1 MADPRFTSLKELREL
16 MDVDYVNSRKIN
28 CIKTL
33 RQITGEGLKETKDFF
48 EQEWLPFING
58 ERKTFSSKMDPLKQQ
73 ALEDRVAKL
82 EQTVANLQRQIQ
94 PRMQASDI
102 FSEGE

>member
-1 MADPRFTSLKELREL
+1 MADARFTSLVQLRDL
-16 MDVDYVNSRKIN
+16 MDVDYVNTKKIN
-28 CIKTL
+28 SIKLL
-33 RQITGEGLKETKDFF
+33 RQISGEGLKETKNFF

-58 ERKTFSSKMDPLKQQ
+58 ERKAFSSKMDPLKQQ